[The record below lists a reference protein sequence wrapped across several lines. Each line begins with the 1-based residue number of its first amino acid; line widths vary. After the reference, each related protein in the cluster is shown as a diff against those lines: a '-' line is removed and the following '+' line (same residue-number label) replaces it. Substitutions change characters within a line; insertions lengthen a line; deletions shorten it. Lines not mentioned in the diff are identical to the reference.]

1 MVRWASEIKASA
13 VVLSDTPS
21 PTAIAEANAYG
32 IPVMALP
39 NGSRIRMVE
48 KAVVS
53 LLVDHKG
60 QIERRGTQIYRQ
72 LTQISSRNEGMA
84 ELISEMAR
92 LTNKAVVIQDKRL
105 QILYSSV
112 QPQFVAYWE
121 EIENFLRKLD
131 NLPVEMQDRHRVTE
145 IENPVLM
152 QSLPTPGMA
161 RLVSPIITKD
171 IGRGYLSIIG
181 RDNDLD
187 DIDSLVAEH
196 GAAACAL
203 EMAKA
208 KAISDTEKRLRG
220 TFLDRLLIGDVSQQ
234 EAIRQGERFEHDML
248 KTHVAVVLAW
258 QGDKTP
264 SLRRLE
270 TIINSVVSVQH
281 AEALVWQRERENEV
295 LVFHATDDK
304 DPVNA
309 TMRLAKLFT
318 QEIQRQYPGAKVAH
332 RA

>member
-1 MVRWASEIKASA
+1 MTEAAQRLNVEDVRKLALPLGTRVVAGEGLLLSRPVAWTSVIYPNESTASKAIQHDELILVAPRESNARQTNDVDIVRWASEVKASA

-39 NGSRIRMVE
+39 VGARIRMVE

-131 NLPVEMQDRHRVTE
+131 NLPVEMQDRHRVNE
-145 IENPVLM
+145 IEDAVLM

-161 RLVSPIITKD
+161 RL
-171 IGRGYLSIIG
+171 GLAGG
-181 RDNDLD
+181 
-187 DIDSLVAEH
+187 H
-196 GAAACAL
+196 
-203 EMAKA
+203 
-208 KAISDTEKRLRG
+208 
-220 TFLDRLLIGDVSQQ
+220 
-234 EAIRQGERFEHDML
+234 QG
-248 KTHVAVVLAW
+248 
-258 QGDKTP
+258 
-264 SLRRLE
+264 
-270 TIINSVVSVQH
+270 
-281 AEALVWQRERENEV
+281 
-295 LVFHATDDK
+295 
-304 DPVNA
+304 
-309 TMRLAKLFT
+309 
-318 QEIQRQYPGAKVAH
+318 H
-332 RA
+332 RARLPFDHRTRQRP